1 MAKKEIPVAEVK
13 DKLSVILD
21 LLTEGERTELL
32 EHAKVQLL
40 PKNACAYKT
49 REQPRDLICVVSG
62 KLKIFKEGVSG
73 RSQLIRV
80 LKPTSFS
87 GYRAYFSDKCYTSSA
102 AALEPTLIVRIPLL
116 VLTKIIQQN
125 AALGWFFIKELSHRL
140 GSANERT
147 INLTQKHVRGRL
159 AEALLFLRDTY
170 GLEEDGCTL
179 SIYLSREDMANMSN
193 MTTSNAIRTLSAFAQ
208 EKLVAID
215 GRKIKLMDMDALEK
229 VSRFG

>member
-1 MAKKEIPVAEVK
+1 MSTIAEA
-13 DKLSVILD
+13 LSMLLD
-21 LLTEGERTELL
+21 LLNAEQRERLL
-32 EHAKVQLL
+32 SHTQVQTLH
-40 PKNACAYKT
+40 KNEVAYNNGDM
-49 REQPRDLICVVSG
+49 PHDMLCVISG
-62 KLKIFKEGVSG
+62 KLKIYKEGVSG

-80 LKPTSFS
+80 LKPVSFT
-87 GYRAYFSDKCYTSSA
+87 GHRAYFAGEAYHSSA
-102 AALEPTLIVRIPLL
+102 AALEATVLARIPLGIL
-116 VLTKIIQQN
+116 SDLIKEN
-125 AALGWFFIKELSHRL
+125 AALGWFFIKELSERL

-147 INLTQKHVRGRL
+147 VSLTQKHVRGRL

-215 GRKIKLMDMDALEK
+215 GRKIKLIDVKELER
-229 VSRFG
+229 VSQFG